1 MSKRAD
7 PDVHKGA
14 VEGDRPGDTQ
24 HSNRNAPGIDKQGL
38 PSNPTATAAE
48 RVGVNSDDKEISQ
61 ANETGRST
69 DHLRDEE
76 SPLE

>member
-1 MSKRAD
+1 MSKPD

-24 HSNRNAPGIDKQGL
+24 HSNRNAPRLNKQGL
-38 PSNPTATAAE
+38 PSDPVAIAAE
-48 RVGVNSDDKEISQ
+48 QVGVNVDDKEVSQ
-61 ANETGRST
+61 ASETGRST